1 MMFAQIFG
9 CVACRNSR

>member
-1 MMFAQIFG
+1 MFAQIFG